1 MNWRN
6 LLNSTYTNHL
16 RYRGSILPTG
26 KVVGVYLPNTPLLYG
41 RIIHLNKHGMYE
53 VEVPG
58 LGIVHATKK
67 ELTIL

>member
-1 MNWRN
+1 MNWRS

-16 RYRGSILPTG
+16 RYRGRTLTPGT
-26 KVVGVYLPNTPLLYG
+26 VVGVYVSSIPPTYG